1 MAKGGTETVL
11 KAHRAAATLKE
22 ASVGVAGRLQPF
34 NSIGDLGV
42 SGETRRK
49 TLGRSKRADNLGIA
63 PVRVRPVDFSDDLRQ
78 RLRGGRRLLLRRG
91 EGA

>member
-1 MAKGGTETVL
+1 ML

-34 NSIGDLGV
+34 NSISDLGV

-49 TLGRSKRADNLGIA
+49 MLGRSKRADNLGIA
-63 PVRVRPVDFSDDLRQ
+63 LVRIRPVDFSDGLRQ
-78 RLRGGRRLLLRRG
+78 RLRGGRRLLLRCG

>member
-1 MAKGGTETVL
+1 ML

-34 NSIGDLGV
+34 NSISDLGV

-49 TLGRSKRADNLGIA
+49 MLGRSKRADNLGIA
-63 PVRVRPVDFSDDLRQ
+63 LIRIRPVDLSDNLRQ